1 MSNSMNHQT
10 ALVWSPIEFTLHS
23 SVAYENPFTATE
35 IDAVFTHAD
44 GTRMAVPGF
53 WKGGD
58 LWAVRF
64 TPVKAGEWAYTITCK
79 DPANRGL
86 TAGGSVT
93 AAEAVGDTELSR
105 RGFVTAVKGQRYYQ
119 YADGTPFFWL
129 GDTNW
134 QAFTNVSTTVCNY
147 PWCGCGSQFKHIV
160 DDRVGKGFTV
170 YQTYFVPESGNGERP
185 LWLDPDFHVP
195 DVELFNN
202 KIDRM
207 FDYLH
212 ERGMVIALGLGC
224 HGSTM
229 GCMPLAEFLAFT
241 RMIVARYACYS
252 IVWITGQEIT
262 GLGASCTPGH
272 TIFDCYVKAA
282 ELVDELD
289 GYNHPNSAHMDPMPA
304 TDERAVRMDTGR
316 WHDTWTVQGGHG
328 NRKSPL
334 VGYMQ
339 SKKFYRSYYDACGSG
354 ACKAF
359 IESESNYEDIN
370 CGPFT
375 GYDANRIGAWRAM
388 LCGSAGFTYGVSGI
402 WAGCFSTSRFTGWY
416 GGLNSY
422 SYEPWYMT
430 LDKPGCFEVVYMK
443 DFFQAIGPWYTLR
456 PRFSEVADALGL
468 DREDCLLSATEDGA
482 LAVVYLYGNEEY
494 PVTVR
499 CLDESR
505 CYDAYWFDPRTG
517 QYLPVATG
525 LTPAEGCFAL
535 PAKPTRDDWVFLL
548 TSMGLGAHAEE
559 AYPVDLNPDYA
570 CTTPTGTPVTPISV
584 TAVGGIT
591 YSGDDKAHQVM
602 FDPTARLWDGDPTT
616 AWEPSAHRTTQTILF
631 DLGEVRELT
640 HITITPAAGT
650 VIPHFRVEGSNNHRS
665 WTILTDTSLRSAQFP
680 GVGSEPLTG
689 GYRYVKVL
697 LLNAEDLTEA
707 VDFETIH
714 NPMNDADYSV
724 TRITDIT
731 IYFDR
736 ER

>member
-1 MSNSMNHQT
+1 MSNTMNHPT
-10 ALVWSPIEFTLHS
+10 AFVWSPIEITLQS
-23 SVAYENPFTATE
+23 TVDYENPFTATE

-44 GTRMAVPGF
+44 GTRISLPGF

-58 LWAVRF
+58 AWAVRF
-64 TPVKAGEWAYTITCK
+64 TPVKEGAWSYTVTCK
-79 DPANRGL
+79 DSANTGL
-86 TAGGSVT
+86 TADGIIT
-93 AAEAVGDTELSR
+93 AAASAGNTALSR
-105 RGFVTAVKGQRYYQ
+105 RGFVTAVKGQRYYR

-147 PWCGCGSQFKHIV
+147 PGCGCGSQFRHMV
-160 DDRVGKGFTV
+160 DDRAEKGFTV
-170 YQTYFVPESGNGERP
+170 YQTYFVPESGNGEKP
-185 LWLDPDFHVP
+185 LWLDSDFHHP
-195 DVELFNN
+195 DVKLFND
-202 KIDRM
+202 KIDGM
-207 FDYLH
+207 FAYLH

-224 HGSTM
+224 HGATM
-229 GCMPLAEFLAFT
+229 GRMPLAEFLAFT

-262 GLGASCTPGH
+262 NLGASRTPEH
-272 TIFDCYVKAA
+272 TVFDCYIKAA
-282 ELVDELD
+282 ELVDALD

-304 TDERAVRMDTGR
+304 TDERAVRMDISH

-339 SKKFYRSYYDACGSG
+339 SKEFYKSYYDACGSG
-354 ACKAF
+354 KCKVF

-416 GGLNSY
+416 DGLNSY

-443 DFFQAIGPWYTLR
+443 DFFEAIGPWYALR
-456 PRFSEVADALGL
+456 PRFSDTADASGL
-468 DREDCLLSATEDGA
+468 ERETCLLSATEDGA
-482 LAVVYLYGNEEY
+482 LAVVYLYSTEDH
-494 PVTVR
+494 PVTVK
-499 CLDESR
+499 CLNVNMT
-505 CYDAYWFDPRTG
+505 YDAYWFNPKTG
-517 QYLPVATG
+517 KYLPVAAGVT
-525 LTPAEGCFAL
+525 TADGCFAL
-535 PAKPTRDDWVFLL
+535 PGKPTRDDWVFLL
-548 TSMGLGAHAEE
+548 TALGLGDHEEE
-559 AYPVDLNPDYA
+559 AYPADLNPDNA
-570 CTTPTGTPVTPISV
+570 DTAPVGTPVTPVSV

-602 FDPTARLWDGDPTT
+602 SDPTARLWDGDPATV
-616 AWEPSAHRTTQTILF
+616 WEPSAQRTTQTIRF
-631 DLGEVRELT
+631 DLGEALELSY
-640 HITITPAAGT
+640 ITITPAAGT
-650 VIPHFRVEGSNNHRS
+650 VIPNFRVEGSNDGKR
-665 WTILTDTSLRSAQFP
+665 WTIITDTSRRTKFP
-680 GVGSEPLTG
+680 GGGSEPLTG
-689 GYRYVKVL
+689 CFRYVKVL

-707 VDFETIH
+707 VDYETIH
-714 NPMNDADYSV
+714 NNMNNADYSV
-724 TRITDIT
+724 TKITDIT
-731 IYFDR
+731 IYSAD